1 MDSKGET
8 PLRVST
14 KKTFLYT
21 AFALGILAAPAISFL
36 WVNHKDHILGLLPF
50 AIFLLCPILHLFLHR
65 KHGKDH

>member
-36 WVNHKDHILGLLPF
+36 WVNHKDLPF